1 MDRSTGSTPLRKAPR
16 FVAEEPE
23 FFAAKKNGG
32 GMVRSDQRVASM
44 IDHTNLR
51 PEATPDQ
58 IVRLCREAREFRFAA
73 VVVNSAYVELAGS
86 EVAGSDVKVA
96 AVVGFP
102 LGATL
107 SSVKRFEA
115 GESLKLGAR
124 EIDMVLNL
132 GALKSGNRAF
142 LESDIRTVAEETHD
156 RGGLLKVI
164 LETVLLSEEEKKL
177 ACELSVSGGADFVKT
192 STGFLGGGATVADV
206 RLMRRIVGSNVGVKA
221 SGGIRTAADAKAMI
235 EAGAN
240 RIGTSSGVKI
250 MEELREP
257 LRAAR

>member
-1 MDRSTGSTPLRKAPR
+1 
-16 FVAEEPE
+16 
-23 FFAAKKNGG
+23 
-32 GMVRSDQRVASM
+32 
-44 IDHTNLR
+44 
-51 PEATPDQ
+51 
-58 IVRLCREAREFRFAA
+58 
-73 VVVNSAYVELAGS
+73 
-86 EVAGSDVKVA
+86 
-96 AVVGFP
+96 VVGFP

-115 GESLKLGAR
+115 SEALKLGAR

-142 LESDIRTVAEETHD
+142 VESEIQSVVGVTHD

-164 LETVLLSEEEKKL
+164 LETALLTEDEKKL
-177 ACELSVSGGADFVKT
+177 ACELSVNAGADFVKT
-192 STGFLGGGATVADV
+192 STGFLGGGATVSDV
-206 RLMRRIVGSNVGVKA
+206 RLMRRIVGPSFGVKA

-250 MEELREP
+250 MEELGQP
-257 LRAAR
+257 LRTAR